1 MRNRFFSLIL
11 GALAA
16 LFILRVYAQ
25 LVQVSFQVDWMPEFD
40 GWHSGMLPYPIL
52 FVFQLCIIGC
62 MIQLMRAVRK
72 DTIRPRRWK
81 YRACFIFGGPYF
93 VFTLFDWAAA
103 LAVLAEDPSYPRPC
117 RRFSRLL
124 WPALYCC
131 SGCIPILAIAIEDC
145 FAPLPTPDGSH
156 KLISP
161 RE

>member
-1 MRNRFFSLIL
+1 MRNRFLSFML

-93 VFTLFDWAAA
+93 VFTLFHWTAA
-103 LAVLAEDPSYPRPC
+103 LAVLAEDPSLSTALPAFFQIVVASFVLLLGLHTYLGYRNRRLFRPAAY
-117 RRFSRLL
+117 S
-124 WPALYCC
+124 
-131 SGCIPILAIAIEDC
+131 
-145 FAPLPTPDGSH
+145 
-156 KLISP
+156 
-161 RE
+161 